1 MSEELRKIICSAA
14 VAGWWTILIGAIFM
28 IFAWLIWRMI
38 LKAKPTWLQR
48 LWGVDMDWKEIQSL
62 VFTFLAAFKLILF
75 VFVLISLWLTLWA
88 NI

>member
-1 MSEELRKIICSAA
+1 MSEELREIISSAA

-28 IFAWLIWRMI
+28 TLAWQIWRKI
-38 LKAKPTWLQR
+38 LKAKPTWLQW

-62 VFTFLAAFKLILF
+62 VFTFIAAFKLILF

-88 NI
+88 I